1 MADWPDASLAS
12 FNLLLPGVR
21 MELWI
26 VIALLI
32 CALTATLLALV
43 RQWRLTRALRRL
55 VIRLVHLWR
64 SRHA

>member
-1 MADWPDASLAS
+1 
-12 FNLLLPGVR
+12 

-32 CALTATLLALV
+32 SALTATLLALV
-43 RQWRLTRALRRL
+43 RQWRLSRALRRL

-64 SRHA
+64 NRHA